1 MGSFFVGM
9 GTNRSTIHGLPLEPL
24 LFFELTFMAIDTC
37 SLEKTT
43 DFMLHLQSNRPPYL
57 NTYLPGWTNGPTWLD
72 EWAPQVGR
80 MGKMR

>member
-1 MGSFFVGM
+1 
-9 GTNRSTIHGLPLEPL
+9 
-24 LFFELTFMAIDTC
+24 MAIDTC

-80 MGKMR
+80 MGLPGWTNGPTWLDQWAPQVGRMGKMR